1 LPYVLTREFCFRS
14 KSRLQSFSLPTSEI
28 SIPSRR
34 TESHIYFLGIDIGT
48 GGTRALLMDVSGA
61 VVASGT
67 EEHQPFASP
76 HPGWAEQDPRDWWRA
91 CGVAVRKVL
100 QKSAIRAEEIACVG
114 FSGQMHGAVL
124 LDATGEVVRPA
135 VIWCDQRTET
145 QSCELSEKF
154 GTDRLI
160 QLTCNP
166 PLTNFTLTKI
176 LWVRENEPQL
186 WARVRHIMLPKDYV
200 RFRLTGDRAI
210 DLADASGTLL
220 LDVANRKWSDEVLS
234 GVDIEK
240 NVLPAL
246 YESPELCGKLSADGA
261 AATGLKAGTPAVAG
275 AGDQAAGA
283 VGMGIV
289 RAGLVSATIGTSG
302 VVFAATDRPAL
313 DPRGR
318 LHTFCHAI
326 PGRWHVMGVTQAAG
340 LSLRWFRDTFGVGS
354 VIRDAS
360 GSLRIIP
367 SSILRAI
374 PDGIGLND
382 DSENNQLT
390 DKREA
395 YEFLSE
401 EAATAPPGADGLLWA
416 PYLMGERTP
425 HLDPNARGALVGIT
439 PSHRRA
445 HILRAILEGV
455 AFSLKDSFSIF
466 EEMKVPVTQIR
477 LGGGAARSPLWRQIQ
492 ADVYAHEVELVA
504 AEEGA
509 AYGAAILA
517 AVGARHFASVDEA
530 CDAVIH
536 VASRVRPNPASS
548 ALLQK
553 NYTTFRRLYPAL
565 HSI

>member
-1 LPYVLTREFCFRS
+1 VFDNRPRLTFNRRVVKRS
-14 KSRLQSFSLPTSEI
+14 RDFHLGYCSIVQFSDDPWRLL
-28 SIPSRR
+28 
-34 TESHIYFLGIDIGT
+34 IYFLGIDVGT
-48 GGTRALLMDVSGA
+48 GGTRALVMDAGGRVT
-61 VVASGT
+61 ASGT
-67 EEHQPFASP
+67 DEHQPFASP
-76 HPGWAEQDPRDWWRA
+76 QPGWAEQEPRDWWRA
-91 CGVAVRKVL
+91 CGAAVKKAL
-100 QKSAIRAEEIACVG
+100 QRSGIRGEQIACVG

-124 LDATGEVVRPA
+124 LDAAGEVVRPA
-135 VIWCDQRTET
+135 LIWCDQRTEK
-145 QSCELSEKF
+145 QSRELSEKF

-166 PLTNFTLTKI
+166 PLTNFTLTKL
-176 LWVRENEPQL
+176 LWVGENEPEL
-186 WARVRHIMLPKDYV
+186 WSRVRHIMLPKDYV

-210 DLADASGTLL
+210 DQADASGTLL
-220 LDVANRKWSDEVLS
+220 LDVAKRRWSAEVLS
-234 GVDIEK
+234 GTGIEIDF
-240 NVLPAL
+240 LPAL
-246 YESPELCGKLSADGA
+246 YESPEICGKLNAEGA
-261 AATGLKAGTPAVAG
+261 AATGLNLGTPVVAG

-289 RAGLVSATIGTSG
+289 RAGVVSATIGTSG

-340 LSLRWFRDTFGVGS
+340 LSLRWFRDTFGTAAGGS
-354 VIRDAS
+354 GSAAS
-360 GSLRIIP
+360 GITTRDP
-367 SSILRAI
+367 
-374 PDGIGLND
+374 
-382 DSENNQLT
+382 
-390 DKREA
+390 

-401 EAATAPPGADGLLWA
+401 EAAAAPPGAEGLLWA

-466 EEMKVPVTQIR
+466 DEMKVPVTTIR
-477 LGGGAARSPLWRQIQ
+477 LGGGGARSALWRQIQ
-492 ADVYAHEVELVA
+492 ADVYAHEVELVE

-530 CDAVIH
+530 CDAVIR
-536 VASRVRPNPASS
+536 VASRVAPDPVSC

-553 NYTTFRRLYPAL
+553 NYAAFRRLYPAL
-565 HSI
+565 HSLQ